1 MVSGGVIATLMIAV
15 LAGSL
20 SLGEEKTSGTHSWNL
35 TLPVS
40 VRRQWFIKLC
50 MALLAGFI
58 GAWLLPVLIAGRS
71 LLMPS
76 KFWDARYF
84 GSGILVAVLLLT
96 FTAFWCACAV
106 IGTVRAV
113 LWVVPV
119 MIAIYFAG
127 ELGKEAGSE
136 LTQFVFFRFDPFA
149 NVKFASAVWRLHSS
163 GFYRLVNDASSNMT
177 DSLQAEFVLTATM
190 LVPTLLYAVIQS
202 YRLFRAQI
210 QDRAFFVVRSLVPL
224 AVTFFLCSCFSL
236 AFYNFVG
243 RAAWNPKG
251 GALLQTMLAIQKFES
266 GAPKLNAA
274 HPVQLTVEDLD
285 KVFPLSKSTR
295 RVLGN
300 SPITLS
306 LEEPPHQHQIGCPE
320 NSQTRGLPAQGYSW
334 YLASGSL
341 ADGSHFFVAF
351 DPVTHSTISA
361 GFCK

>member
-1 MVSGGVIATLMIAV
+1 VGGLRTHAT
-15 LAGSL
+15 
-20 SLGEEKTSGTHSWNL
+20 
-35 TLPVS
+35 
-40 VRRQWFIKLC
+40 R
-50 MALLAGFI
+50 
-58 GAWLLPVLIAGRS
+58 
-71 LLMPS
+71 
-76 KFWDARYF
+76 
-84 GSGILVAVLLLT
+84 
-96 FTAFWCACAV
+96 
-106 IGTVRAV
+106 
-113 LWVVPV
+113 
-119 MIAIYFAG
+119 
-127 ELGKEAGSE
+127 
-136 LTQFVFFRFDPFA
+136 FFRFDPFA

-163 GFYRLVNDASSNMT
+163 VFLRLVDAASSNMT

-210 QDRAFFVVRSLVPL
+210 QDRAFSVVRSLVPL
-224 AVTFFLCSCFSL
+224 AVTIFLCSCFSL

-243 RAAWNPKG
+243 RAAWNPKS

-300 SPITLS
+300 SPIALS

-320 NSQTRGLPAQGYSW
+320 NSQTLGLPAQGYSW